1 MIRKLVRARRQTDVN
16 VDSQPAAAGES
27 SCIGH
32 SISRTKDGLILASP
46 GERPAQPY
54 GRSKVVPVVPVEFL
68 VRLRRVL
75 ADKLHSCQR
84 TPDSG
89 LVPVGEARSREPE
102 QAVASSNRR
111 GHHSVTFIRHAI
123 PLPSRAEVEREVRTN
138 LPIVFEEPAQLV
150 LVEIPILLVILA
162 VIQPLDILRI
172 GPKAEGLANIGDRA
186 RKIGQQIFRT
196 LHIRGIDTREIR
208 RFDIL
213 DRYSTSETVVFPL
226 HHIHAVTKRSRT
238 HGPRVRAWA
247 EMDRWDNFVGVPGI
261 AGLAPEV
268 RATFERVFASG
279 PTDVVSVI
287 PQGRAIANAA
297 VVCIDHAALAKQRP
311 FNRPRD
317 RAALSHEL
325 QGFLSCFSVVIGLTR
340 GQLPPPQSE
349 AEFVD

>member
-1 MIRKLVRARRQTDVN
+1 MIRTLIRPRRQTDVN

-32 SISRTKDGLILASP
+32 SVSRTKDGLILASP
-46 GERPAQPY
+46 RERPAQSH
-54 GRSKVVPVVPVEFL
+54 GGSKVVPVVPVEFL

-75 ADKLHSCQR
+75 ADKLHRCQR

-89 LVPVGEARSREPE
+89 LVSVGEARSREPE
-102 QAVASSNRR
+102 QAVASSDRR

-162 VIQPLDILRI
+162 VIQPLNILRI
-172 GPKAEGLANIGDRA
+172 GPQAEGLADIGDRA
-186 RKIGQQIFRT
+186 REISQQIFRT
-196 LHIRGIDTREIR
+196 LHIRGVDTREIR
-208 RFDIL
+208 GLDIL

-226 HHIHAVTKRSRT
+226 DHIGGPKRSRT
-238 HGPRVRAWA
+238 QGTRVRAWA

-349 AEFVD
+349 